1 MSSFRSVMQGFLLLA
16 VGAVGILGFLA
27 FSEKHDV
34 PMMINFG
41 VLTPIALLLGIWLI
55 YRGIKFRK
63 CLQRGGNGTIREG
76 NVMPATR
83 RALTWETDKKAGSS
97 LTPPVRLKKYMHDFW
112 TVARPYRH
120 PH

>member
-55 YRGIKFRK
+55 YRGIKFA
-63 CLQRGGNGTIREG
+63 
-76 NVMPATR
+76 NVFNEE
-83 RALTWETDKKAGSS
+83 ETARYEKETSC
-97 LTPPVRLKKYMHDFW
+97 PPPDE
-112 TVARPYRH
+112 P
-120 PH
+120 